1 MADENIKKVTITGAA
16 ADSLSPASFEE
27 ATGDKSKRGK
37 SRKNP
42 RIKANRM
49 DAGGT
54 SPGTL
59 VQLASTRAPGH
70 EVSAVGAASVLT
82 ESGAPIGAIS
92 PSSMSGGTR
101 GDKPLEPKSSEP
113 KLPAVEPKV
122 VLSKTKKKS
131 KVLFTAPK
139 PSSKPAES
147 VAAKKKTMKKV
158 KMNTKNLTRRLKKA
172 NKIRKSATDKS
183 IEDVKKELI
192 KMELVKPN
200 TTAPEDVLRQIYSDV
215 ETMKKRAL

>member
-27 ATGDKSKRGK
+27 ATGGDSKRGR
-37 SRKNP
+37 SRKNG
-42 RIKANRM
+42 RVKANRM

-54 SPGTL
+54 NPGTL
-59 VQLASTRAPGH
+59 VQLASTRAPGN

-92 PSSMSGGTR
+92 PSSMSGG
-101 GDKPLEPKSSEP
+101 KSPQSEP
-113 KLPAVEPKV
+113 KLPSVEPKV

-139 PSSKPAES
+139 PPSKPAEP
-147 VAAKKKTMKKV
+147 VAAKKKTMKRV

>member
-1 MADENIKKVTITGAA
+1 
-16 ADSLSPASFEE
+16 
-27 ATGDKSKRGK
+27 
-37 SRKNP
+37 
-42 RIKANRM
+42 
-49 DAGGT
+49 
-54 SPGTL
+54 
-59 VQLASTRAPGH
+59 
-70 EVSAVGAASVLT
+70 
-82 ESGAPIGAIS
+82 
-92 PSSMSGGTR
+92 MSGGTR
-101 GDKPLEPKSSEP
+101 HDTPSESKHSESKPLR
-113 KLPAVEPKV
+113 AEPKV

-139 PSSKPAES
+139 PSSKPADP
-147 VAAKKKTMKKV
+147 VAAKKRTMKKV

-192 KMELVKPN
+192 KMKLVKPN